1 MKQIITI
8 KGQAIETYDDS
19 VIQLDYKSNILGE
32 IDKIETCHSY
42 TYAIPNTTKNKALL
56 RLSDVSDTEK
66 KTNQFIPDVEL
77 FFNGIKIA
85 DGQIYIADVTP
96 DEISI
101 VFLFGMFSALKRIKD
116 DDRKLYELTHKTGE
130 DDFPAYEYPE
140 TLGTKTQRYPW
151 HFGVNIPISVS
162 FFVLLVCSES
172 TK

>member
-1 MKQIITI
+1 MKQAITI
-8 KGQAIETYDDS
+8 QGQAIETYDDS

-42 TYAIPNTTKNKALL
+42 TYAVPNTTKNKALF
-56 RLSDVSDTEK
+56 RLSDVSDSEK
-66 KTNQFIPDVEL
+66 KTNQFIPDAEL

-116 DDRKLYELTHKTGE
+116 DNRKLYELVYKEGDDMHSYMYAMYAGGDITRTPTKVE
-130 DDFPAYEYPE
+130 DGFLSTDFY
-140 TLGTKTQRYPW
+140 T
-151 HFGVNIPISVS
+151 
-162 FFVLLVCSES
+162 FFCWA
-172 TK
+172 

>member
-8 KGQAIETYDDS
+8 QGTPIETYDDS

-85 DGQIYIADVTP
+85 DGQIYIADVT
-96 DEISI
+96 
-101 VFLFGMFSALKRIKD
+101 R
-116 DDRKLYELTHKTGE
+116 
-130 DDFPAYEYPE
+130 
-140 TLGTKTQRYPW
+140 
-151 HFGVNIPISVS
+151 
-162 FFVLLVCSES
+162 
-172 TK
+172 

>member
-8 KGQAIETYDDS
+8 KGTPIETYDDS

-42 TYAIPNTTKNKALL
+42 TYAIPNTTKNKTLF
-56 RLSDVSDTEK
+56 RLSDVSDSGK

-101 VFLFGMFSALKRIKD
+101 VFLFGMFSALKQIKD
-116 DDRKLYELTHKTGE
+116 DDRKLYELAIVTGKQIGR
-130 DDFPAYEYPE
+130 A
-140 TLGTKTQRYPW
+140 
-151 HFGVNIPISVS
+151 HV
-162 FFVLLVCSES
+162 
-172 TK
+172 